1 VRWHLA
7 VKICDSSTPGAVFKT
22 VFVSIRRKN
31 QLFLKE
37 EKKK

>member
-7 VKICDSSTPGAVFKT
+7 VKICDSGIPGAVFKT
-22 VFVSIRRKN
+22 VFVSISRKN

>member
-1 VRWHLA
+1 
-7 VKICDSSTPGAVFKT
+7 VKICDSGIPGAVFKT
-22 VFVSIRRKN
+22 VFVSISRKN